1 MMIANLYICN
11 RSFNWNGKDSLIDF
25 KTKMYKFQKMIEKV
39 SEYKEDNMLFVFK
52 DGLMNTTIL
61 PGVDFVK
68 LLCDHEFAVEN
79 IGHEC
84 YVILLAMLKHCKE
97 TKAKLHDIKEYMT
110 IEDSDNCHGVIV
122 FSPIKN
128 LRKKFQVIS
137 TVEGWFRF
145 RRCYLGKY
153 PKNTSFFLEECKKY
167 FPALMIHSSNHSAL
181 RGYLESHPQIII
193 RYLSLLN
200 DHFLKEFLHSGSDL
214 VSFLPMFAKE
224 YNIEGASLEGSKDP
238 KFYFQFD
245 DEIKKLA
252 YCEAHLK
259 MYHDDNGNDNQHCR
273 VYFSKP
279 QAQEKFLYVG
289 HIGNHL

>member
-1 MMIANLYICN
+1 MIANLYICN

-39 SEYKEDNMLFVFK
+39 SEHKEDNMIFVFK
-52 DGLMNTTIL
+52 EGLMTTTIL

-68 LLCDHEFAVEN
+68 LLSDREFAIEN

-84 YVILLAMLKHCKE
+84 YVILMGMLKHCKE

-128 LRKKFQVIS
+128 LDGKYQVIS

-145 RRCYLGKY
+145 RRYYLGKF
-153 PKNTSFFLEECKKY
+153 PKDTHFFLEECKKY
-167 FPALMIHSSNHSAL
+167 FPALMIHSSNNSTL
-181 RGYLESHPQIII
+181 RWYLNSHPQVIV
-193 RYLSLLN
+193 RYLSSLN
-200 DHFLKEFLHSGSDL
+200 DHFSKEFLDSGYDL
-214 VSFLPMFAKE
+214 VNFLPLFAAK
-224 YNIEGASLEGSKDP
+224 YDIEEASLEGNKDD

-245 DEIKKLA
+245 DELNKLA

-273 VYFSKP
+273 IYFCKP
-279 QAQEKFLYVG
+279 QHQEKFLYVG
-289 HIGNHL
+289 HIGDHL